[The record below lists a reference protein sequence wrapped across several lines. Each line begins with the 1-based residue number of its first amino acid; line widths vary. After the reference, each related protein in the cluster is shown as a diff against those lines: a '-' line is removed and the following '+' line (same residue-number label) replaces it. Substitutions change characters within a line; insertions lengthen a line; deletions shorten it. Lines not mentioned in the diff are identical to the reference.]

1 MNDDL
6 PYLKQVSRLKHR
18 ILAHYLAPW
27 AAILGS
33 AHPRLRYVDCFAGGG
48 RYVDERGEPLD
59 GSPVIALRTAQQ
71 YLEGNPSKRLTLE
84 FVESDKRT
92 AQRLRDTLATEGA
105 LPNRLSVEVHEEGAE
120 DFARKLLQS
129 SQQRS
134 SQVPAFFFID
144 PYGHPIPIPLI
155 RKLLAIPRVEVF
167 VNLMWYRINMDLGN
181 EQSEESLNRLFAHAE
196 WQSQPFLQQSS
207 TQRERGFID
216 YFSKQIG
223 QKHYAVDIPMPFSPE
238 DQMPGGDHR
247 TKYYLLHFSTHPK
260 AALLMKDVM
269 LKAREEEL
277 AKLTPRLLTPEQE
290 LEPLLLERFEGL
302 QTESS
307 FEGVLL
313 KTLDL
318 PFREGTYRGV
328 LKGLE
333 KRGRVSITRVES
345 KKTGLKGR
353 DRIRFA

>member
-1 MNDDL
+1 
-6 PYLKQVSRLKHR
+6 
-18 ILAHYLAPW
+18 
-27 AAILGS
+27 
-33 AHPRLRYVDCFAGGG
+33 
-48 RYVDERGEPLD
+48 
-59 GSPVIALRTAQQ
+59 
-71 YLEGNPSKRLTLE
+71 
-84 FVESDKRT
+84 
-92 AQRLRDTLATEGA
+92 
-105 LPNRLSVEVHEEGAE
+105 
-120 DFARKLLQS
+120 
-129 SQQRS
+129 
-134 SQVPAFFFID
+134 
-144 PYGHPIPIPLI
+144 
-155 RKLLAIPRVEVF
+155 
-167 VNLMWYRINMDLGN
+167 MWYRINMDLGN

-277 AKLTPRLLTPEQE
+277 AGLTLPMWTPEQE
-290 LEPLLLERFEGL
+290 LESLLLERFGGSGTAL
-302 QTESS
+302 S
-307 FEGVLL
+307 FDDIRLE
-313 KTLDL
+313 TLAL
-318 PFREGTYRGV
+318 PFREAIYRRV
-328 LKGLE
+328 LTGLE